1 MHVLACD
8 VIVYCALLL
17 VLKCK
22 YVFSLYSA
30 LYSST
35 CNYISLSDSS
45 YSSSSAHTTA
55 DNLISPHLPSVTVT
69 RSTSR
74 GSQSE

>member
-8 VIVYCALLL
+8 VIVYYALLL
-17 VLKCK
+17 VLKRK

-35 CNYISLSDSS
+35 CNYVSLSDSS

-55 DNLISPHLPSVTVT
+55 DNLISPPLPSVTVT